1 MRRGALDAVVL
12 RGDPLSVERRWKTS
26 CQLAIVHPDHLRAD
40 DPLCRLHRGSR
51 DDHPIFNASHFAL
64 ASRDRFFLCIEA
76 KDPLFDLERTAK
88 FLEGL
93 GATVVSE
100 VEE

>member
-1 MRRGALDAVVL
+1 M
-12 RGDPLSVERRWKTS
+12 PY
-26 CQLAIVHPDHLRAD
+26 
-40 DPLCRLHRGSR
+40 
-51 DDHPIFNASHFAL
+51 HPIFNASHFAL

-93 GATVVSE
+93 GAQVVSE